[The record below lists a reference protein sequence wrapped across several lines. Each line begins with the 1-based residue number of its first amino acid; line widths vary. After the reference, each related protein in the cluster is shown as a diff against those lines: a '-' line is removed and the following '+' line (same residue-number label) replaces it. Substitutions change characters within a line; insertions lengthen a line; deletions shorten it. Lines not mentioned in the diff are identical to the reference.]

1 MTGDTFGQAVA
12 TFVSLYSIERAA
24 RGDTMT
30 HWELLGGLTSVLAQL
45 IGRLP
50 AEVREETV
58 AAVCEVIRERNAARE
73 RLN

>member
-1 MTGDTFGQAVA
+1 MSDTFGQAVA

-24 RGDTMT
+24 NGTTMT
-30 HWELLGGLTSVLAQL
+30 HWEIIGGLTSVLAQL

-50 AEVREETV
+50 EDVRDETV
-58 AAVCEVIRERNAARE
+58 AAVCEVIRERNAAWE